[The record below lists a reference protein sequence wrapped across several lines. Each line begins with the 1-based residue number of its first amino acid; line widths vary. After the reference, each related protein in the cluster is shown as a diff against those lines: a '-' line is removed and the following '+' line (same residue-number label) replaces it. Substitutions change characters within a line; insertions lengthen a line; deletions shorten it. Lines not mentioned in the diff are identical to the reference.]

1 MTDTQHSS
9 ASDWDHPVGMGT
21 QAEYVGEARTAYP
34 QWGRPGCP
42 LLPAVLRWIW
52 REDPLP
58 LRMRAMLW
66 QSGLTMY
73 GQLDRDALLPLEVL
87 PHEVID
93 LLAQRFDEHFREVR
107 ELLPLP
113 SVEWHSLNLDRVP
126 CSVRTRNAI
135 KNALRRKQLR
145 SDHPPSLQDLMD
157 VQGLG
162 AKGVLDFLCS
172 AELALDAS
180 WLPTAP
186 PRRNQPTAVMPVE
199 SLNATDL
206 DALTARLAELE
217 REPWV
222 ALVRGDDPRFADL
235 LPGVSGTLADVLV
248 QLRASEQA
256 MQTMGQ
262 ALDRVSPEISRRV
275 EAIASLTLEEQLL
288 DFVRSAKRCDEHRG
302 RVLLARLGWDGRR
315 KGITLDEAGAAMSVT
330 RERARQIAEDV
341 LKRRP
346 EGPSY
351 LPGLDAALELVER
364 QLPLSASDAS
374 ARLTGSGITAGTWA
388 PEALLRVAESFH
400 RAAAFAVN
408 GIDDKQMIVPVDAAA
423 SYSSVSRHVQRHVRA
438 YGPARIESIWATLP
452 AAARDGLSGPGLVE
466 LLEKMPQLVVLHG
479 WCWERGPLG
488 GGLRSSVRQMLE
500 IVPALSIESLR
511 AGLERDFRFDFR
523 RREAK
528 LGCIP
533 ELAPVPVLTAYLSG
547 CADVALE
554 GEHVRWNGDSL
565 VDVHAPMD
573 VALID
578 LVRSAPDGIADR
590 EMLFDEWNRRG
601 LNLATL
607 ATKLSYVPYLQ
618 RIERGRWVL
627 RGHHD
632 LREMETQGLARR
644 RARSGPVEEC
654 VEMAPGH
661 FVVSLTVPEPAQW
674 ETIELPFDLMGEW
687 EGTRYVLDIP
697 SESVEHR
704 LDVVAVGPTLGLAA
718 LLNVLGARPGA
729 VLQLRLDVDRR
740 RGVAEV
746 MSRADYEA
754 LVGDG

>member
-1 MTDTQHSS
+1 MTDTQQSS

-93 LLAQRFDEHFREVR
+93 LLAQRFAEHFREVR
-107 ELLPLP
+107 ELLPLL
-113 SVEWHSLNLDRVP
+113 SVEWGSLNLDRVP
-126 CSVRTRNAI
+126 CSVRTRNAL

-186 PRRNQPTAVMPVE
+186 PRRNQPTAVIPVE

-256 MQTMGQ
+256 MQTVGQ

-288 DFVRSAKRCDEHRG
+288 DFVRSAKRCDEQRG

-351 LPGLDAALELVER
+351 FPRLDAALHLVMQR
-364 QLPLSASDAS
+364 LPLAASDAS
-374 ARLTGSGITAGTWA
+374 ACLVQEGITSAAWA
-388 PEALLRVAESFH
+388 PEALMRVAESFH
-400 RAAAFAVN
+400 RATAFTVN
-408 GIDDKQMIVPVDAAA
+408 GADDQRIIVPADAAA
-423 SYSSVSRHVQRHVRA
+423 SYSRVSRHVQRHVRA
-438 YGPARIESIWATLP
+438 YGPARIESIWKTLP
-452 AAARDGLSGPGLVE
+452 TAERDRLSGRELVE
-466 LLEKMPQLVVLHG
+466 LLESMPQFVVLDG

-488 GGLRSSVRQMLE
+488 GGLRSSVKQMLE
-500 IVPALSIESLR
+500 IAPTLPIGSLR
-511 AGLERDFRFDFR
+511 AGLERDFRFDLR
-523 RREAK
+523 RRETQ
-528 LGCIP
+528 LGCTP
-533 ELAPVPVLTAYLSG
+533 ELAPLPVLTAYLSG
-547 CADVALE
+547 CADVALD
-554 GEHVRWNGDSL
+554 GESVRWNGDPL
-565 VDVHAPMD
+565 VDVHPPMD

-578 LVRSAPDGIADR
+578 LVRSAPDGVADR
-590 EMLFDEWNRRG
+590 DLLFDEWRRRRLNRD
-601 LNLATL
+601 TL
-607 ATKLSYVPYLQ
+607 ATKLTYVPYLQ
-618 RIERGRWVL
+618 RVERGHWVL

-632 LREMETQGLARR
+632 LPEMEIQGLARR
-644 RARSGPVEEC
+644 RARSGPIEEC
-654 VEMAPGH
+654 AEMATGH
-661 FVVSLTVPEPAQW
+661 FVVSLTVPEPSQW
-674 ETIELPFDLMGEW
+674 ESIKLPFELLDGW
-687 EGTRYVLDIP
+687 EGTSYVLEIP

-704 LDVVAVGPTLGLAA
+704 LDVAAVGPTPGLAA

-729 VLQLRLDVDRR
+729 VLQLRLDADHR